1 MKLIYKEN
9 HGDNWIEY
17 GVTMFFSQFRWTYA
31 DPSWACIAAL
41 VPVFVSCA
49 EAGDEVA
56 NKILLD
62 SVQELASSVKAV
74 IQRLGLCG
82 EGVVVSNWNWNIQKN
97 LFFSFL
103 FIPCL
108 FHHILGMRFNILK
121 LFTIQHLQLSLPPKV
136 IWFIYLNGGVYRQ
149 KL

>member
-1 MKLIYKEN
+1 MNCNSHDKLTYKEY

-31 DPSWACIAAL
+31 VPSWARIATL
-41 VPVFVSCA
+41 VPVVVSCA

-62 SVQELASSVKAV
+62 SVQELASSVKSV

-82 EGVVVSNWNWNIQKN
+82 EGVVVSN
-97 LFFSFL
+97 
-103 FIPCL
+103 
-108 FHHILGMRFNILK
+108 
-121 LFTIQHLQLSLPPKV
+121 
-136 IWFIYLNGGVYRQ
+136 
-149 KL
+149 